1 MGRFRFTLKS
11 VAVVRAH
18 RELLA
23 QEALAAAKRAC
34 AETESRLNAATV
46 RLVEMEKLRSA
57 GRAGRFR
64 PADEIA
70 FFLAYRGECAAEADL
85 RKQMA
90 AAVSATEARRTACVE
105 ANREVKVMDRLEA
118 SALLAH
124 RTAAFRAEQAEFDEI
139 AGRRS
144 SRYNQINA

>member
-1 MGRFRFTLKS
+1 MSRFRFTLKS

-18 RELLA
+18 KELLA
-23 QEALAAAKRAC
+23 REALAAATRAR
-34 AETESRLNAATV
+34 AEAQARLGAATL
-46 RLVEMEKLRSA
+46 RLVELERLRSE
-57 GRAGRFR
+57 GRTGRFR

-70 FFLAYRGECAAEADL
+70 FFLAYRRECAAEAEL

-90 AAVSATEARRTACVE
+90 AAVSETEARRAACVE

-118 SALLAH
+118 SAFLAH
-124 RTAAFRAEQAEFDEI
+124 RTAGFRAEQAEFDEI

-144 SRYNQINA
+144 SRYNQANP

>member
-18 RELLA
+18 KEMLA
-23 QEALAAAKRAC
+23 REALAAATRARAD
-34 AETESRLNAATV
+34 AEMRLNAATL

-57 GRAGRFR
+57 GRSGRFR

-70 FFLAYRGECAAEADL
+70 FFLAYRGECAAEAEL

-90 AAVSATEARRTACVE
+90 AAVSETETRRTACVE

-124 RTAAFRAEQAEFDEI
+124 RTAAFRVEQAEFDEI

-144 SRYNQINA
+144 SRYNQTNI

>member
-18 RELLA
+18 KELLA
-23 QEALAAAKRAC
+23 REALAAAKRARSE
-34 AETESRLNAATV
+34 AESRLNAATL
-46 RLVEMEKLRSA
+46 RLVEMETLRSA

-64 PADEIA
+64 PADEVA
-70 FFLAYRGECAAEADL
+70 FLLAYRGECAAEAEL
-85 RKQMA
+85 RKRMA
-90 AAVSATEARRTACVE
+90 AAESEAEARRSACVE

-118 SALLAH
+118 SALSAH

-144 SRYNQINA
+144 SRYNQINV

>member
-18 RELLA
+18 KELLA
-23 QEALAAAKRAC
+23 REELVVATRARAEAEA
-34 AETESRLNAATV
+34 RLDAATH
-46 RLVEMEKLRSA
+46 RLVEMEKVRSE

-70 FFLAYRGECAAEADL
+70 FFLAYRRECAMEAEL

-90 AAVSATEARRTACVE
+90 AAVSETEVRRTACVE

-118 SALLAH
+118 SARLAH
-124 RTAAFRAEQAEFDEI
+124 RTAAYRVEQAEFDEI

-144 SRYNQINA
+144 SRYNQIYL